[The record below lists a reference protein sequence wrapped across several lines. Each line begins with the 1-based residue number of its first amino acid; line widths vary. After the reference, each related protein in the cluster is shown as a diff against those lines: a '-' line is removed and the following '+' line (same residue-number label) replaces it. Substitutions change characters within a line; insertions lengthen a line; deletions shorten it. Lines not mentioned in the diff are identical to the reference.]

1 MSNTIK
7 LEKNIDR
14 VKKFIR
20 DIDRRL
26 AATPDDVSLLMS
38 RESMMNHLD
47 ELEQKLIEAD
57 VESELALLLQ

>member
-7 LEKNIDR
+7 LENNIDR

>member
-1 MSNTIK
+1 MVVK
-7 LEKNIDR
+7 LENNIDR

-38 RESMMNHLD
+38 RESMMNHLN
-47 ELEQKLIEAD
+47 ELEQKL
-57 VESELALLLQ
+57 VETDTELELVPLLQ